1 MKTKTPAPTGV
12 IWKQCDTRDTPVAGQ
27 TAGKHPASVPGFRFL
42 NTPPHLPNPNH
53 HKRRQPARIAHARE
67 RHQPPILAVVR
78 LDDLASDRNP
88 RQAADTHDRVAGG
101 EVAPQVLGAAQLPD
115 AHGAE
120 EEAEDDEARHCGA
133 GGEPDAEDHDDGEDG
148 GEDHGVECADL
159 VCVET
164 RQPAPEDGPDVED
177 DEALVG
183 EGLAEARVQRVA
195 AYVRQRHEQRP
206 LQQVDGGDGEGEDA
220 VAEDAQVGFGAG
232 VVLGGQAASDEH
244 AADGEEEDGE
254 EAEAA
259 GCPRPADLRD
269 EVLQHERVDDA
280 AQGAAGGA
288 DARGEAAAE
297 LEPVPDCGE
306 GGREDERRRGAAQD
320 PKDEHEVPVLRAHAQ
335 QHQAAHHPCRPGI
348 HQPPRAVLVKDRPDD
363 NAKPK
368 RQARVH
374 AEDPADLALAVVLE
388 LVARDVRLER
398 PERVHHPQRSE
409 QRAQRPEH
417 DQPGLQPALGVEVL
431 VLAEGEGVGAL
442 RGGVRRGGQDGGA
455 DDAFLGGGDDALLG
469 VVEGV
474 LVAIAGDAAVSSGRD
489 NVEAYCVV
497 VGGGGGPVAAA
508 VVCGVVPIYG
518 GLVVRSYDLF
528 VLGGLDA
535 VGPDVFL
542 LTTHHVESTL
552 LHPTLS
558 PRRSSSVQK
567 KKVYKKVCK
576 NSVAQA
582 NKLGFFQM

>member
-1 MKTKTPAPTGV
+1 MKGNVGAV
-12 IWKQCDTRDTPVAGQ
+12 FVVFA
-27 TAGKHPASVPGFRFL
+27 HL
-42 NTPPHLPNPNH
+42 NTPPHLPNPDH

-78 LDDLASDRNP
+78 LDDLARDRDP
-88 RQAADTHDRVAGG
+88 RQAADTHDGVAGR
-101 EVAPQVLGAAQLPD
+101 EVAPQVL
-115 AHGAE
+115 AE

-159 VCVET
+159 VCVEA

-206 LQQVDGGDGEGEDA
+206 LEQVDGGDGEGEDA

-232 VVLGGQAASDEH
+232 VVLGGQAAADEH

-259 GCPRPADLRD
+259 GCPRPADLWD

-388 LVARDVRLER
+388 LVARD
-398 PERVHHPQRSE
+398 
-409 QRAQRPEH
+409 RAQRPEH

-455 DDAFLGGGDDALLG
+455 DDAFLGGSDDALFG

-474 LVAIAGDAAVSSGRD
+474 LVAIAGDAAVSPSRD
-489 NVEAYCVV
+489 DVEAYCVV

-508 VVCGVVPIYG
+508 VVCGVVPICG
-518 GLVVRSYDLF
+518 GLVVGSYDLF

-542 LTTHHVESTL
+542 LTTHHRGLAPAPWNGMRPSGHAML
-552 LHPTLS
+552 
-558 PRRSSSVQK
+558 
-567 KKVYKKVCK
+567 
-576 NSVAQA
+576 A
-582 NKLGFFQM
+582 LGYIGGARARIGAALTWGGR